1 MKVVVFGSTG
11 GTGREIVRQA
21 LELGQE
27 VTAFA
32 RHAQALG
39 ISHER
44 LRTVEG
50 DALRQVSVDA
60 AIEGQDTVLSA
71 LGTRSLF
78 KHVTLFSQSAELIVR
93 SMESRGVR
101 RLIVE
106 SSLGVGDSRGQL
118 GLLGTWIAVPIFLAR
133 IYADKERQE
142 SIITGSQL
150 DWTIVRPAMLTNG
163 PLTGN
168 CRTWSGKAPTPPASR
183 ISRADVAHLM
193 LSILTKTEAYH
204 HAINCSY

>member
-1 MKVVVFGSTG
+1 VNVVVFGSTG
-11 GTGREIVRQA
+11 GTGRELVRQA
-21 LELGQE
+21 LELGHE

-39 ISHER
+39 NAHER
-44 LRTVEG
+44 LRIIEG

-60 AIEGQDTVLSA
+60 AIAGQDAVLSA

-78 KHVTLFSQSAELIVR
+78 RHITLLSQSTECIVG
-93 SMESRGVR
+93 SMERQGVQ

-118 GLLGTWIAVPIFLAR
+118 GLIGTWIGVGVFLAR

-142 SIITGSQL
+142 RIIAESRL

-163 PLTGN
+163 PQTGN
-168 CRTWSGKAPTPPASR
+168 YRTWSGGAPKPPASR
-183 ISRADVAHLM
+183 ISRADVAHFM
-193 LSILTKTEAYH
+193 LSILGKTETYH
-204 HAINCSY
+204 RAINCSY

>member
-21 LELGQE
+21 LELGHE

-39 ISHER
+39 IAHER
-44 LRTVEG
+44 LRLVEG
-50 DALRQVSVDA
+50 DVLRPGSVDS
-60 AIEGQDTVLSA
+60 AIEGQDVVLSA

-78 KHVTLFSQSAELIVR
+78 RHITLLSQSAEHIVG
-93 SMESRGVR
+93 SMERRGVR

-106 SSLGVGDSRGQL
+106 TSLGVGDSRGQL
-118 GLLGTWIAVPIFLAR
+118 GLIGTWIGVGVFLAR

-142 SIITGSQL
+142 RFIGESQL

-163 PLTGN
+163 SQRRIY
-168 CRTWSGKAPTPPASR
+168 RTWSGAAPTPSASR
-183 ISRADVAHLM
+183 ISRADVAHFM
-193 LSILTKTEAYH
+193 LSILGKTETYH
-204 HAINCSY
+204 RATNCSY

>member
-1 MKVVVFGSTG
+1 MKIVVFGSTG

-21 LELGQE
+21 LGLGHD

-32 RHAQALG
+32 RRPQAIG
-39 ISHER
+39 IAHER
-44 LRTVEG
+44 LRVVEG
-50 DALRQVSVDA
+50 DALRQSSVDA
-60 AIEGQDTVLSA
+60 AIEGQDGVLSA
-71 LGTRSLF
+71 LGSRSLF
-78 KHVTLFSQSAELIVR
+78 RRITLLSESTRYIVGA
-93 SMESRGVR
+93 MERWGVR

-118 GLLGTWIAVPIFLAR
+118 GLIGTWVGVGVFLAR

-142 SIITGSQL
+142 RIIAGSHL

-163 PLTGN
+163 QQRGVY
-168 CRTWSGKAPTPPASR
+168 RSWSGAAPKPLASK

-193 LSILTKTEAYH
+193 LSILTKTETYRN
-204 HAINCSY
+204 AINCSY

>member
-11 GTGREIVRQA
+11 GTGRELVRQA
-21 LELGQE
+21 LALGHE

-32 RHAQALG
+32 RHPQALG
-39 ISHER
+39 IAHER
-44 LRTVEG
+44 LRVFEG
-50 DALRQVSVDA
+50 DALQQASVDA
-60 AIEGQDTVLSA
+60 AIKGQGALLSA

-78 KHVTLFSQSAELIVR
+78 THITLFSQSAECIVG
-93 SMESRGVR
+93 SMERQGVQ

-118 GLLGTWIAVPIFLAR
+118 GLLGTWIAVPVFLAR

-142 SIITGSQL
+142 SIVTRSEL

-163 PLTGN
+163 PQRRN
-168 CRTWSGKAPTPPASR
+168 YRTWSGATPKPSASR

-193 LSILTKTEAYH
+193 LSILTKAETYH
-204 HAINCSY
+204 RAINCSY